1 MTRLLEQAVE
11 SVRALPPEAQ
21 DAVARFILQVA
32 GGDGSAIQ
40 LTAEEDADLAAADAE
55 IARGEFATEAEV
67 ASLWAKRRP

>member
-32 GGDGSAIQ
+32 GDDGPAIQ
-40 LTAEEDADLAAADAE
+40 LTVEEDADLAAADAE

>member
-32 GGDGSAIQ
+32 GDDGPAIQ

-55 IARGEFATEAEV
+55 IARGELATEAEV